1 MFDPSICF
9 PLDRT
14 EARVL
19 GALMEKSVTTPEY
32 YPMTVNSLLAACNQK
47 TSREPVTDF
56 DETEVLA
63 ALDRLREKGVAR
75 RVDVAGSRV
84 PKFRQV
90 FGEVLELDQAAFA
103 LLTLLFLRGPQTP
116 GQLRARSERLHP
128 FRDLDAIQATLDAL
142 MQRDEEPIALV
153 RALPLRP
160 GSKEVR
166 YAQILADEDD
176 PAGAGGTGAAADE
189 PPPYAERVNQLAAQ
203 AARIEELE
211 TRLTATEEELV
222 RLRSAF
228 ESFKSAFE

>member
-1 MFDPSICF
+1 MYDPSICF

-14 EARVL
+14 EARVI

-47 TSREPVTDF
+47 TSREPVTDL
-56 DETEVLA
+56 DETDVLA

-90 FGEVLELDQAAFA
+90 FGEVLELDSAAFA

-128 FRDLDAIQATLDAL
+128 FRDLDAVQATLDAL
-142 MQRDEEPIALV
+142 MQREEEPLALV

-166 YAQILADEDD
+166 YAQTLAEEDD
-176 PAGAGGTGAAADE
+176 PAGAGGATAEE
-189 PPPYAERVNQLAAQ
+189 PPAYAERVNQLAAQ

-211 TRLTATEEELV
+211 SRLSATEEELV

-228 ESFKSAFE
+228 EAFKSAFE